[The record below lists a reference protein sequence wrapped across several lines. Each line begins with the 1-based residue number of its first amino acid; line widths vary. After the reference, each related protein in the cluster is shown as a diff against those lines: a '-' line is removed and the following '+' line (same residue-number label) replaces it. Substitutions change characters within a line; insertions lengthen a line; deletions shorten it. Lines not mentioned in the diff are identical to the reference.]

1 MKARDIMTSD
11 VITVT
16 ADTSIDKIARIL
28 HDHRISGVP
37 VIDEEHKVIGIVTE
51 GDLIMKLAKPETPPH
66 IEILGGIIYLKRITE
81 IDAELKKI
89 TAVTARDIMTEKVV
103 TVNEDCPVED
113 VASLMVNRKVNRL
126 PVVKKGKIV
135 GIVSRA
141 DLIETMMNEPSPE
154 DANIPDVT

>member
-1 MKARDIMTSD
+1 MKARDIMTDD

-16 ADTSIDKIARIL
+16 ADTSIDAIAKIL

-37 VIDEEHKVIGIVTE
+37 VVDGEHRVIGIVTE
-51 GDLIMKLAKPETPPH
+51 GDLIIKLAKPETPPH

-103 TVNEDCPVED
+103 TVEEDCSVED

-126 PVVKKGKIV
+126 PVVRKGKLV
-135 GIVSRA
+135 GIVTRA
-141 DLIETMMNEPSPE
+141 DLIETMMSEPSPD
-154 DANIPDVT
+154 DAHIPDVT

>member
-1 MKARDIMTSD
+1 MKARDIMTSN

-16 ADTSIDKIARIL
+16 ADTPIDTIARIL

-37 VIDEEHKVIGIVTE
+37 VVDEKHRVIGIVTE

-66 IEILGGIIYLKRITE
+66 IEILGGIIYLKRFAE

-103 TVNEDCPVED
+103 TVEEECPVED

-126 PVVKKGKIV
+126 PVVKKGTLV

-154 DANIPDVT
+154 DAHIPDVT

>member
-1 MKARDIMTSD
+1 MKARDIMTGN

-16 ADTSIDKIARIL
+16 ADTPIDIIARIL

-37 VIDEEHKVIGIVTE
+37 VVDEEHRVIGIVTE
-51 GDLIMKLAKPETPPH
+51 GDLILKLAKPETPPH
-66 IEILGGIIYLKRITE
+66 IEILGGIIYLRKLTE

-89 TAVTARDIMTEKVV
+89 TAVTAGDIMTEKVV
-103 TVNEDCPVED
+103 TVDEECPVEE

-126 PVVKKGKIV
+126 PVVNRGKLV

-141 DLIETMMNEPSPE
+141 DLIETMMNEPTPE
-154 DANIPDVT
+154 DAHIPDVT